1 MLMEHEIPEG
11 SKLYFGEIAKTKR
24 KIENLA
30 SEIFEKNQFQ
40 EIILPTFSYHQLK
53 SIASEQLIHLTDR
66 NNYPMNLR
74 ADSTIDLSKILL
86 KRIGKNNKNSRW
98 FYIQPIYRYP
108 SSEQYQIGAEKIG
121 NTDLNEI
128 LKINIDIFSAL
139 NFFPLLQLSNIAIP
153 KLISEK
159 LNISIK
165 LFQNIEIKKLLELKI
180 DWLTKLIYL
189 EKVEEI
195 QDILKDLPD
204 FLKYEVLAIQEL
216 AQNIKYKDV
225 RVAPLYYTKMD
236 YYDNLIFKFIGNNRV
251 FARGGRYSI
260 DEISSVGFSIYTD
273 EVLSFIPLK

>member
-40 EIILPTFSYHQLK
+40 EIVLPTFSYHQLK

-86 KRIGKNNKNSRW
+86 KRIGKSNKNSRW

-128 LKINIDIFSAL
+128 LKINIDIFSTL

-159 LNISIK
+159 LNISIQ

-180 DWLTKLIYL
+180 DW
-189 EKVEEI
+189 
-195 QDILKDLPD
+195 
-204 FLKYEVLAIQEL
+204 
-216 AQNIKYKDV
+216 
-225 RVAPLYYTKMD
+225 
-236 YYDNLIFKFIGNNRV
+236 
-251 FARGGRYSI
+251 
-260 DEISSVGFSIYTD
+260 
-273 EVLSFIPLK
+273 

>member
-11 SKLYFGEIAKTKR
+11 SKLYFGEIARTKR

-40 EIILPTFSYHQLK
+40 EIVLPTFSYHQLK

-86 KRIGKNNKNSRW
+86 KRIGKSNKNSRW

-236 YYDNLIFKFIGNNRV
+236 YYVNLIFKFIGDNRV

-273 EVLSFIPLK
+273 EVLSFI

>member
-30 SEIFEKNQFQ
+30 SEIFEENRFQ

-86 KRIGKNNKNSRW
+86 KRVGKSNQNSRW

-195 QDILKDLPD
+195 QDILDDLPD
-204 FLKYEVLAIQEL
+204 FLKDEILAIQEL

-236 YYDNLIFKFIGNNRV
+236 YYDNLIFKFIGDNRV

-273 EVLSFIPLK
+273 EVLSFI

>member
-11 SKLYFGEIAKTKR
+11 SKLYFGEIAKIKR

-66 NNYPMNLR
+66 NNHPMNLR

-128 LKINIDIFSAL
+128 LKINIDIFSTL

-159 LNISIK
+159 LNISIQ

-204 FLKYEVLAIQEL
+204 FLKDEVLAIQEL

-236 YYDNLIFKFIGNNRV
+236 YYDNLIFKFIGDNRV

-273 EVLSFIPLK
+273 EVLSFI

>member
-128 LKINIDIFSAL
+128 LKINIDIFSTL

-159 LNISIK
+159 LNISIQ

-204 FLKYEVLAIQEL
+204 FLKDEVLAIQEL

-273 EVLSFIPLK
+273 EVLSFI

>member
-40 EIILPTFSYHQLK
+40 EIVLPTFSYHQLK

-128 LKINIDIFSAL
+128 LKINIDIFSTL

-204 FLKYEVLAIQEL
+204 FLKDEVLAIQEL

-236 YYDNLIFKFIGNNRV
+236 YYDNLIFKFIGDNRV

-273 EVLSFIPLK
+273 EVLSFI

>member
-128 LKINIDIFSAL
+128 LKINIDIFSTL

-159 LNISIK
+159 LNISIQ

-204 FLKYEVLAIQEL
+204 FLKDEVLAIQEL

-236 YYDNLIFKFIGNNRV
+236 YYDNLIFKFIGDNRV
-251 FARGGRYSI
+251 FARGGRCSI

-273 EVLSFIPLK
+273 EVLSFI

>member
-11 SKLYFGEIAKTKR
+11 SKLYFGEIAKIKR

-128 LKINIDIFSAL
+128 LKINIDIFSTL

-204 FLKYEVLAIQEL
+204 FLKDEVLAIQEL

-236 YYDNLIFKFIGNNRV
+236 YYDNLIFKFIGDNRV

-273 EVLSFIPLK
+273 EVLSFI

>member
-40 EIILPTFSYHQLK
+40 EIVLPSFSYHQLK

-86 KRIGKNNKNSRW
+86 KRIGKNSKNSRW

-139 NFFPLLQLSNIAIP
+139 NFFPLMQLSNIAIP

-159 LNISIK
+159 LNISIQ

-204 FLKYEVLAIQEL
+204 FLKDEVLAIQEL

-225 RVAPLYYTKMD
+225 RVALLYYTKMD
-236 YYDNLIFKFIGNNRV
+236 YYDNLIFKFIGNNPV

-273 EVLSFIPLK
+273 EVLSFI

>member
-40 EIILPTFSYHQLK
+40 EIVLPTFSYHQLK

-66 NNYPMNLR
+66 NNHPMNLR

-128 LKINIDIFSAL
+128 LKINIDIFSTL

-159 LNISIK
+159 LNISIQ

-204 FLKYEVLAIQEL
+204 FLKDEVLAIQEL

-236 YYDNLIFKFIGNNRV
+236 YYDNLIFKFIGDNRV

-273 EVLSFIPLK
+273 EVLSFI

>member
-11 SKLYFGEIAKTKR
+11 SKLYFGEIARTKR

-40 EIILPTFSYHQLK
+40 EIVLPSFSYHQLK

-159 LNISIK
+159 LNISIQ

-195 QDILKDLPD
+195 QDILDDLPD
-204 FLKYEVLAIQEL
+204 FLKDEILAIQEL

-273 EVLSFIPLK
+273 EVLSFI

>member
-40 EIILPTFSYHQLK
+40 EIVLPTFSYHQLK

-128 LKINIDIFSAL
+128 LKINIDIFSTL

-159 LNISIK
+159 LNISIQ

-204 FLKYEVLAIQEL
+204 FLKDEVLAIQEL

-236 YYDNLIFKFIGNNRV
+236 YYDNLIFKFIGDNRV

-260 DEISSVGFSIYTD
+260 DEISSVGSSIYTD
-273 EVLSFIPLK
+273 EVLSFI

>member
-11 SKLYFGEIAKTKR
+11 SKLYFGEIARTKR

-40 EIILPTFSYHQLK
+40 EIVLPSFSYHQLK
-53 SIASEQLIHLTDR
+53 SLASEQLIHLTDR

-86 KRIGKNNKNSRW
+86 KRVGKSNQNSRW

-195 QDILKDLPD
+195 QDILEDLPD
-204 FLKYEVLAIQEL
+204 FLKDEVLAIQEL

-236 YYDNLIFKFIGNNRV
+236 YYDNLIFKFIGDNRV

-273 EVLSFIPLK
+273 EVLSFI

>member
-86 KRIGKNNKNSRW
+86 KRIGKSNKNSRW

-128 LKINIDIFSAL
+128 LKINIDIFSTL

-159 LNISIK
+159 LNISIQ

-204 FLKYEVLAIQEL
+204 FLKDEVLAIQEL

-273 EVLSFIPLK
+273 EVLSFI

>member
-11 SKLYFGEIAKTKR
+11 SKLYFGEIAKIKR

-30 SEIFEKNQFQ
+30 SKIFEKNQFQ

-128 LKINIDIFSAL
+128 LKINIDIFSTL

-159 LNISIK
+159 LNISIQ

-204 FLKYEVLAIQEL
+204 FLKDEVLAIQEL

-236 YYDNLIFKFIGNNRV
+236 YYDNLIFKFIGDNRV

-273 EVLSFIPLK
+273 EVLSFI

>member
-11 SKLYFGEIAKTKR
+11 SKLYFGEIARTKR

-40 EIILPTFSYHQLK
+40 EIVLPSFSYHQLK

-86 KRIGKNNKNSRW
+86 KRIGKSNKNSRW

-128 LKINIDIFSAL
+128 LKINIDIFSTL

-159 LNISIK
+159 LNISIQ

-195 QDILKDLPD
+195 QDILDDLPD
-204 FLKYEVLAIQEL
+204 FLKDEILAIQEL

-273 EVLSFIPLK
+273 EVLSFI

>member
-40 EIILPTFSYHQLK
+40 EIVLPTFSYHQLK

-204 FLKYEVLAIQEL
+204 FLKDEVLAIQEL

-273 EVLSFIPLK
+273 EVLSFI

>member
-11 SKLYFGEIAKTKR
+11 SKLYFGEIAKIKR

-30 SEIFEKNQFQ
+30 SKIFEKNQFQ

-128 LKINIDIFSAL
+128 LKINIDIFSTL

-204 FLKYEVLAIQEL
+204 FLKDEVLAIQEL

-236 YYDNLIFKFIGNNRV
+236 YYDNLIFKFIGDNRV

-273 EVLSFIPLK
+273 EVLSFI

>member
-30 SEIFEKNQFQ
+30 SKIFEKNQFQ

-128 LKINIDIFSAL
+128 LKINIDIFSTL

-159 LNISIK
+159 LNISIQ

-204 FLKYEVLAIQEL
+204 FLKDEVLAIQEL

-236 YYDNLIFKFIGNNRV
+236 YYDNLIFKFIGDNRV

-273 EVLSFIPLK
+273 EVLSFI

>member
-11 SKLYFGEIAKTKR
+11 SKLYFGEIARTKR

-40 EIILPTFSYHQLK
+40 EIVLPSFSYHQLK

-86 KRIGKNNKNSRW
+86 KRVGKSNQNSRW

-195 QDILKDLPD
+195 QDILDDLPD
-204 FLKYEVLAIQEL
+204 FLKDEILAIQEL

-225 RVAPLYYTKMD
+225 RVAPFYYTKMD
-236 YYDNLIFKFIGNNRV
+236 YYDNLIFKFIGDNRV
-251 FARGGRYSI
+251 FARGGRYEI

-273 EVLSFIPLK
+273 EVLSFI

>member
-11 SKLYFGEIAKTKR
+11 SKLYFGEIARTKR

-40 EIILPTFSYHQLK
+40 EIVLPTFSYHQLK

-86 KRIGKNNKNSRW
+86 KRIGKSNKNSRW

-236 YYDNLIFKFIGNNRV
+236 YYDNLIFKFIGDNRV

-273 EVLSFIPLK
+273 EVLSFI

>member
-11 SKLYFGEIAKTKR
+11 SKLYFGEIARTKR

-40 EIILPTFSYHQLK
+40 EIVLPTFSYHQLK

-128 LKINIDIFSAL
+128 LKINIDIFSTL

-159 LNISIK
+159 LNISIQ

-204 FLKYEVLAIQEL
+204 FLKDEVLAIQEL

-236 YYDNLIFKFIGNNRV
+236 YYDNLIFKFIGDNRV

-273 EVLSFIPLK
+273 EVLSFI

>member
-40 EIILPTFSYHQLK
+40 EIVLPTFSYHQLK

-128 LKINIDIFSAL
+128 LKINIDIFSTL

-159 LNISIK
+159 LNISIQ

-204 FLKYEVLAIQEL
+204 FLKDEVLAIQEL

-236 YYDNLIFKFIGNNRV
+236 YYDNLIFKFIGDNRV

-273 EVLSFIPLK
+273 EVLSFI

>member
-11 SKLYFGEIAKTKR
+11 SKLYFGEIAKIKR

-40 EIILPTFSYHQLK
+40 EIVLPTFSYHQLK

-128 LKINIDIFSAL
+128 LKINIDIFSTL

-204 FLKYEVLAIQEL
+204 FLKDEVLAIQEL

-236 YYDNLIFKFIGNNRV
+236 YYDNLIFKFIGDNRV

-273 EVLSFIPLK
+273 EVLSFI

>member
-11 SKLYFGEIAKTKR
+11 SKLYFGEIARTKR

-40 EIILPTFSYHQLK
+40 EIVLPTFSYHQLK

-128 LKINIDIFSAL
+128 LKINIDIFSTL

-204 FLKYEVLAIQEL
+204 FLKDEVLAIQEL

-236 YYDNLIFKFIGNNRV
+236 YYDNLIFKFIGDNRV

-273 EVLSFIPLK
+273 EVLSFI